1 MKKKLFIILLIALF
15 GFIFSINIVGCK
27 KNKAKDTA
35 SIEEND
41 DDDIDSD
48 EDSDSD

>member
-1 MKKKLFIILLIALF
+1 MKKKLFIILLITIF
-15 GFIFSINIVGCK
+15 GFIISTNIIGCK

-48 EDSDSD
+48 DDSDSD